1 MSTNSSPSSSFIP
14 RKVLGKFMH
23 VSDQALKRPSG
34 KTLVF
39 FMGAGFCPFCASER
53 WAIVRALS
61 NFGNWQGL
69 VETASADHDEKYLNI
84 PTVNFA
90 NAKYTSNHIEFVGR
104 ETADRN
110 FEPLQELDERDYEIL
125 DAFNPDQIIPFLL
138 IDGQFMQ
145 AGSGYSPQ
153 LLEGMDH
160 AKVKA
165 EQANPASLAGRAIR
179 MEADNITALI
189 CKSIDGKVSV
199 CNSENIKT
207 LAEDLI

>member
-1 MSTNSSPSSSFIP
+1 
-14 RKVLGKFMH
+14 
-23 VSDQALKRPSG
+23 
-34 KTLVF
+34 
-39 FMGAGFCPFCASER
+39 MGAGFCPFCASER
-53 WAIVRALS
+53 WAVVRALS
-61 NFGNWQGL
+61 NFGSWQGL
-69 VETASADHDEKYLNI
+69 VETASANHDEKYLKI

-90 NAKYTSNHIEFVGR
+90 NAKYTSDHIEFVGR

-153 LLEGMDH
+153 LLDGMDH

-179 MEADNITALI
+179 MESDNITALI
-189 CKSIDGKVSV
+189 CKRINGNVSV

-207 LAEDLI
+207 LAKRT